1 LLNVVRGREL
11 LEYLGMSQVSQ
22 PDDIDANQLIALL
35 KMKDEELET
44 MLSKGLL
51 TTVCLAA

>member
-1 LLNVVRGREL
+1 LNVVRGREL